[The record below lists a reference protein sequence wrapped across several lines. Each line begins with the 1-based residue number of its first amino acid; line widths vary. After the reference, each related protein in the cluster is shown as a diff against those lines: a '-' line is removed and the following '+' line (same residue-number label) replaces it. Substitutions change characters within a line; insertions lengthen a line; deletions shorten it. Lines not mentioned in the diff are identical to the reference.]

1 MHMAPHIL
9 LVEDEA
15 PVRELVAEYLRG
27 RGASVQEARSVEE
40 ARALL
45 VDGHWDVVITDL
57 RFADGDGTELIV
69 AASAKEP
76 PIAAVVLSGITD
88 VEVAV
93 GAMRAGALDYLVK
106 PVKLRDV
113 YLLVDRAIMRHAER
127 EQRKWAADA
136 LALLGRA
143 ELATR
148 LADAEAC
155 VPMMVQL
162 LARARGAGRVELV
175 DAGDVLPAGVPRSMG
190 ARRTLVLEPDLPAAL
205 PIVLAVSRALDRC
218 PE

>member
-1 MHMAPHIL
+1 MQMAPHIL

-27 RGASVQEARSVEE
+27 RGVSVQEAQGVDE

-57 RFADGDGTELIV
+57 RFADGDGTELIA
-69 AASAKEP
+69 AASAKDP
-76 PIAAVVLSGITD
+76 PIAAVVVSGITS
-88 VEVAV
+88 VELAI

-113 YLLVDRAIMRHAER
+113 YLLVERALARHRER
-127 EQRKWAADA
+127 EERKWAADA

-143 ELATR
+143 ELAT
-148 LADAEAC
+148 LPEEAEAC
-155 VPMMVQL
+155 VPAMVQL
-162 LARARGAGRVELV
+162 LARVRGAGRVDLV
-175 DAGDVLPAGVPRSMG
+175 DASDPPPPGVARAMGPRRS
-190 ARRTLVLEPDLPAAL
+190 LVLAPDLPVAL
-205 PIVLAVSRALDRC
+205 PIVLAVSRALERC
-218 PE
+218 TE